1 MRIIGT
7 RPRFLPD
14 LARSDGRA
22 AVNEHFRAQA
32 EQYRLMFRCTDCV
45 YMRQSDL
52 KCTVGWPNAGLMA
65 EPFDVIGSR
74 GEPLVCKAFEP
85 DGM

>member
-1 MRIIGT
+1 MRVIGT

-14 LARSDGRA
+14 LARSDSRA
-22 AVNEHFRAQA
+22 AVNARFRAEAQH
-32 EQYRLMFRCTDCV
+32 YRLMFRCTDCV
-45 YMRQSDL
+45 YMRESDQL
-52 KCTVGWPNAGLMA
+52 CTVGWPNAGLMA
-65 EPFDVIGSR
+65 EPVEIIGAR

>member
-1 MRIIGT
+1 MRILGN

-14 LARSDGRA
+14 LARGSDRDT
-22 AVNEHFRAQA
+22 VNARFREQA
-32 EQYRLMFRCTDCV
+32 KQYRLLFQCTDCV
-45 YMRQSDL
+45 YQRASDGL
-52 KCTVGWPNAGLMA
+52 CTVGWPNDGLMA
-65 EPFDVIGSR
+65 EPVAIIGAN

>member
-14 LARSDGRA
+14 LARGSDRQT
-22 AVNEHFRAQA
+22 VNARFRAEA
-32 EQYRLMFRCTDCV
+32 EHYKLLFQCTDCV
-45 YMRQSDL
+45 YQRESDGR
-52 KCTVGWPNAGLMA
+52 CTVGWPNDGLMA
-65 EPFDVIGSR
+65 DPVEIIGAR